1 MSLDKRSNTNREFK
15 SLQKSFEQWEAGSPS
30 ADVWENLEA
39 DLAVSAVWDRLDE
52 TLEANGSSADKA
64 LVDSYENWSPNS
76 SGDGWSRLEEQ
87 LSRERVWNRLNTTL
101 NYPVT
106 TRIPWVKMAAASI
119 AFIFLAFY
127 ADRYTGSNS
136 NNSGA
141 LYLTALENTSASN
154 QSNRDQVASVNGTE
168 NNTSVDGMNAVSVGN
183 TLQNTNPQQQRVFAN
198 NDANRVN
205 GTQNNNLAQNN
216 ENGVQNS
223 NEVIA
228 NQNPEGNRSVE
239 NASNTTNT
247 VNEATNAEELAAL
260 DQLAAREVTEFGTT
274 GTIGDFDFL
283 PFQAPFRPRFSVLM
297 GGQFSFIDEKNR
309 SAFSSSL
316 PSMGIAAD
324 FQYHAYLRK
333 WRFTQDIGFSQY
345 AQSNGSYINGR
356 YTNSNQKLNTIYL
369 SSSVGYTFRGVT
381 ISGGITVNRLL
392 NGYEENRTAI
402 TNVYNSKKLQIGATA
417 GVDYHFTPFRNKTAL
432 GLGVQYQ
439 FVSRLK
445 SENTVFND
453 IQGVKLQIKYSF

>member
-1 MSLDKRSNTNREFK
+1 MSLDKRLHTNREFK
-15 SLQKSFEQWEAGSPS
+15 SLQKSFEQWETDSPS

-64 LVDSYENWSPNS
+64 LIDSYENWSPNS

-101 NYPVT
+101 SYPVT
-106 TRIPWVKMAAASI
+106 TRIPWVKMAAASVL
-119 AFIFLAFY
+119 FVFLAFY
-127 ADRYTGSNS
+127 ADRYTGSS
-136 NNSGA
+136 TNNSGIV
-141 LYLTALENTSASN
+141 YLAAVESTSGSD
-154 QSNRDQVASVNGTE
+154 QSNPDRQTASVNGMDHPA
-168 NNTSVDGMNAVSVGN
+168 SVDGTNVVPAVN
-183 TLQNTNPQQQRVFAN
+183 NPQNTNPQRVFAN
-198 NDANRVN
+198 KDANRLN
-205 GTQNNNLAQNN
+205 GTQNNLAQNS
-216 ENGVQNS
+216 ENGAQNA
-223 NEVIA
+223 NELIA
-228 NQNPEGNRSVE
+228 DQNPGRNPAVE
-239 NASNTTNT
+239 NASNAASAVNETTN
-247 VNEATNAEELAAL
+247 AADLASL
-260 DQLAAREVTEFGTT
+260 DQLAAREVTEYGTP

-283 PFQAPFRPRFSVLM
+283 PFQAPFRPKFSVLV
-297 GGQFSFIDEKNR
+297 GGQFSFINEKNR

-316 PSMGIAAD
+316 PSMGIAGD
-324 FQYHAYLRK
+324 FQYHTYLRK
-333 WRFTQDIGFSQY
+333 WRFTQDVGFSQY

-392 NGYEENRTAI
+392 NGYEESRTAI

-439 FVSRLK
+439 FVSKMK

>member
-1 MSLDKRSNTNREFK
+1 MSLDKRNNHTNREFK
-15 SLQKSFEQWEAGSPS
+15 TLQKSFEQWETGSPS

-64 LVDSYENWSPNS
+64 LVDSYENWSPNT

-101 NYPVT
+101 SYPVT
-106 TRIPWVKMAAASI
+106 TRIPWVKMAAASV

-136 NNSGA
+136 SNSGA
-141 LYLTALENTSASN
+141 VYLIAVENASAPNQSDRDQLASLNGAENTAL
-154 QSNRDQVASVNGTE
+154 
-168 NNTSVDGMNAVSVGN
+168 VDGTNSADN
-183 TLQNTNPQQQRVFAN
+183 TTIQQNTNGHRVFAH
-198 NDANRVN
+198 NDANRLN
-205 GTQNNNLAQNN
+205 GAENNRVQNN
-216 ENGVQNS
+216 EIETPNVNGS
-223 NEVIA
+223 IA
-228 NQNPEGNRSVE
+228 NQNPVENRSVE
-239 NASNTTNT
+239 NVAST
-247 VNEATNAEELAAL
+247 ETNAPDLASL
-260 DQLAAREVTEFGTT
+260 DQLAAREVTEFGPQ

-283 PFQAPFRPRFSVLM
+283 PFQSPFRPKFSVLV
-297 GGQFSFIDEKNR
+297 GGQFAFIDEKNR

-324 FQYHAYLRK
+324 FQYHTYLRK
-333 WRFTQDIGFSQY
+333 WRFTQDVGFSQY
-345 AQSNGSYINGR
+345 AQSNGSYVNGR
-356 YTNSNQKLNTIYL
+356 YTSSNQKLNTIYL

-381 ISGGITVNRLL
+381 ISGGIAVNRLL
-392 NGYEENRTAI
+392 NGYEESRTAI

-439 FVSRLK
+439 FISRLK

>member
-1 MSLDKRSNTNREFK
+1 MSLDKRNNTNREFK
-15 SLQKSFEQWEAGSPS
+15 TLQKSFEQWEADSPS

-64 LVDSYENWSPNS
+64 LVDSYENWSPNN

-119 AFIFLAFY
+119 LFVFLAFY
-127 ADRYTGSNS
+127 ADRYTGSNVS
-136 NNSGA
+136 NPGSV
-141 LYLTALENTSASN
+141 YLTAVENTFDSN
-154 QSNRDQVASVNGTE
+154 IADNDRQVASVNGA
-168 NNTSVDGMNAVSVGN
+168 DNAVNGTTASQNTTGN
-183 TLQNTNPQQQRVFAN
+183 NILQNKNAQQQRVFAN
-198 NDANRVN
+198 NGNR
-205 GTQNNNLAQNN
+205 L
-216 ENGVQNS
+216 NGVQNS
-223 NEVIA
+223 ENGTQNPNELIA
-228 NQNPEGNRSVE
+228 NQNPDGNRSVE
-239 NASNTTNT
+239 NTSNTANS
-247 VNEATNAEELAAL
+247 VNEAANAADLASL
-260 DQLAAREVTEFGTT
+260 DQLAAREVTNFGTP

-283 PFQAPFRPRFSVLM
+283 PFQAPFRPRFSALV
-297 GGQFSFIDEKNR
+297 GGQFAFIDEKNR

-324 FQYHAYLRK
+324 FQYHTYLRR
-333 WRFTQDIGFSQY
+333 WRFTQDVGFSQY
-345 AQSNGSYINGR
+345 AQSNGSYVNGR

-369 SSSVGYTFRGVT
+369 SSSVGYTFKGVT
-381 ISGGITVNRLL
+381 ISGGIAINRLL
-392 NGYEENRTAI
+392 NGYEESRTAI
-402 TNVYNSKKLQIGATA
+402 TNVYNSKKLQVGATA

-439 FVSRLK
+439 FISRLK